1 MTSHEKKAGVRLL
14 TKNDDGQITSN
25 SPSLDASV
33 LAKLAEDVI
42 AWNRPLTPSEVEEGV
57 RPAQVAKLEGLSRGF
72 KIRRSEEPTA
82 ESPVGALRLLR
93 KET

>member
-1 MTSHEKKAGVRLL
+1 MTSHEKKGVLHRL
-14 TKNDDGQITSN
+14 TKDDDDQSTSK
-25 SPSLDASV
+25 SAVLDASV

-42 AWNRPLTPSEVEEGV
+42 AWNRPLTQTEVEGGA

-72 KIRRSEEPTA
+72 KIRRSEEPA
-82 ESPVGALRLLR
+82 AVSPEGAIRLLR